1 MKEKSAMAKAA
12 KTVMNAVNSAIT
24 AVKLSMEA
32 DSPAQ
37 VFEVHF
43 KMKDGYVGDSYQM
56 YRIVLDPNYMGDNS
70 YFVYKGKGLFAE
82 LMGFAHVQKNGK
94 GFGVSQWWFGRK
106 NTITFN
112 DDNTVLVDVVCYD
125 AHTPEAYKRAEEEGI
140 AALKAENLP
149 F

>member
-1 MKEKSAMAKAA
+1 MKEKSKFAQAA

-24 AVKLSMEA
+24 AVKLEMES

-37 VFEVHF
+37 VYEVHF
-43 KMKDGYVGDSYQM
+43 KMKNGYVGDSYQM

-70 YFVYKGKGLFAE
+70 HFVYKGKGLFAE
-82 LMGFAHVQKNGK
+82 LMGFAHVQKNGNAFVV
-94 GFGVSQWWFGRK
+94 GQWWFGRK

-112 DDNTVLVDVVCYD
+112 DDNTVLVDVICYD

>member
-1 MKEKSAMAKAA
+1 MKEKSAMAQAA
-12 KTVMNAVNSAIT
+12 KTVMNAINSAVVT
-24 AVKLSMEA
+24 MELEMGS
-32 DSPAQ
+32 DSRAQ

-43 KMKDGYVGDSYQM
+43 KLKDSYLNDT
-56 YRIVLDPNYMGDNS
+56 YRVVLDPNYFGDNS

-82 LMGFAHVQKNGK
+82 LMGFANVQKNGK
-94 GFGVSQWWFGRK
+94 GFVVGQYWFGRK

-112 DDNTVLVDVVCYD
+112 NENTELVDVICYD

>member
-1 MKEKSAMAKAA
+1 MKEKSAMAQAA
-12 KTVMNAVNSAIT
+12 KTVMNAINSAVVT
-24 AVKLSMEA
+24 MELEMGS

-43 KMKDGYVGDSYQM
+43 KLKDSYLNDT
-56 YRIVLDPNYMGDNS
+56 YRVVLDPNYFGDNS

-82 LMGFAHVQKNGK
+82 LMGFANVQKNGK
-94 GFGVSQWWFGRK
+94 GFVVGQYWFGRK

-112 DDNTVLVDVVCYD
+112 KENTELVDVICYD

>member
-1 MKEKSAMAKAA
+1 MKEKSEMAKAA
-12 KTVMNAVNSAIT
+12 KTVMNAVNSAVT
-24 AVKLSMEA
+24 AVQLSMEA

-43 KMKDGYVGDSYQM
+43 RIKGSYVNDT
-56 YRIVLDPNYMGDNS
+56 YRVVLDPNYFGDNS
-70 YFVYKGKGLFAE
+70 YFVYKGKGVFAD
-82 LMGFAHVQKNGK
+82 LMGFANVQKNGK
-94 GFGVSQWWFGRK
+94 GFGVSQFWFGKK

-112 DDNTVLVDVVCYD
+112 DENTELVDVICYD
-125 AHTPEAYKRAEEEGI
+125 ANTPEAYEKIEEEGI

>member
-1 MKEKSAMAKAA
+1 MKEKSEFAKVA
-12 KTVMNAVNSAIT
+12 KTVMNAVNSAVT

-32 DSPAQ
+32 DSPSQ

-43 KMKDGYVGDSYQM
+43 KVNEGY
-56 YRIVLDPNYMGDNS
+56 YRKLDTYRVVLDPNYMGDNS

-94 GFGVSQWWFGRK
+94 AFVVSHFWFGNK

-112 DDNTVLVDVVCYD
+112 DGNTELVDVICYD
-125 AHTPEAYKRAEEEGI
+125 ANTPEAYAKIEEEGI
-140 AALKAENLP
+140 AALKDENLP

>member
-1 MKEKSAMAKAA
+1 MKEKSEMAKAA
-12 KTVMNAVNSAIT
+12 KTVMNAINSAVVT
-24 AVKLSMEA
+24 MELEIGS

-43 KMKDGYVGDSYQM
+43 KLKGSYLNDT
-56 YRIVLDPNYMGDNS
+56 YRVVLDPNYFGDNS

-82 LMGFAHVQKNGK
+82 LMGFANVQKNGK
-94 GFGVSQWWFGRK
+94 GFVVGQYWFGRK

-112 DDNTVLVDVVCYD
+112 NDNTELVDVICYD